1 MILVTGGAGYIGSHT
16 ALKFLENNN
25 DIIIFDSLENGHIEF
40 IDFLKTRGNVTF
52 VKGDLK
58 NFDEI
63 NKLFDNY
70 KIDTVLHFAGYIQVE
85 ESVQNPKKYYTNN
98 IVGTLN
104 LLKAM
109 LSHEVKKIIFSSTCA
124 TYGEPQ
130 YTPLDEQ
137 HPQNP
142 ASPYGETKLI
152 IEKILKDYDK
162 AYGLKSIILRYFNVI
177 GSEDNARIGEWHTPE
192 THLVPNILKSSLDED
207 REFKIYG
214 DNYNTPDGT
223 CIRDYVNV
231 NDLAQAHLLAYKY
244 LNRENKSDVFN
255 IGTEN
260 GISVKEIFDICEKV
274 IGKKIPVKIV
284 EKRVGDVEKL
294 YANPTKA
301 KNILGWKPTHSL
313 EIGIQTAYKW
323 EKKKIR

>member
-85 ESVQNPKKYYTNN
+85 ESVQNPEKYYTNN
-98 IVGTLN
+98 IGGTLN

-152 IEKILKDYDK
+152 IEKILKDYNK

-323 EKKKIR
+323 EKKK

>member
-85 ESVQNPKKYYTNN
+85 ESVQNPEKYYTNN

-109 LSHEVKKIIFSSTCA
+109 LSHKVEKIIFSSTCA

-192 THLVPNILKSSLDED
+192 THLVPNILKSSLEEGK
-207 REFKIYG
+207 EFKIYG

-274 IGKKIPVKIV
+274 IGKKFPVKIV
-284 EKRVGDVEKL
+284 EKRAGDVEKL

-323 EKKKIR
+323 EKKK

>member
-16 ALKFLENNN
+16 ALIFLENNN

-85 ESVQNPKKYYTNN
+85 ESVQNPEKYYTNN

-109 LSHEVKKIIFSSTCA
+109 LSHKVKKIIFSSTCA

-192 THLVPNILKSSLDED
+192 THLVPNILKSSLDEGK
-207 REFKIYG
+207 EFKIYG

-244 LNRENKSDVFN
+244 LNRENKSDMFN

-274 IGKKIPVKIV
+274 IGEKIPVKIV
-284 EKRVGDVEKL
+284 EKRAGDVEKL

>member
-70 KIDTVLHFAGYIQVE
+70 KIDTILHFAGYIQVE
-85 ESVQNPKKYYTNN
+85 ESVQNPEKYYTNN

>member
-40 IDFLKTRGNVTF
+40 IDFLKTQGNVTF

-85 ESVQNPKKYYTNN
+85 ESVQNPEKYYTNN
-98 IVGTLN
+98 VGGTLN

-207 REFKIYG
+207 KEFKIYG

-244 LNRENKSDVFN
+244 LNRENKSDIFN

-274 IGKKIPVKIV
+274 IGEKIPVKIV
-284 EKRVGDVEKL
+284 EKRAGDVEKL

-301 KNILGWKPTHSL
+301 KNLLGWKPTHSL

-323 EKKKIR
+323 EKKK

>member
-58 NFDEI
+58 NLDEI

-85 ESVQNPKKYYTNN
+85 ESVQNPEKYYTNN

-142 ASPYGETKLI
+142 ASPYGETHLI

-214 DNYNTPDGT
+214 DNYNKPDGT

>member
-85 ESVQNPKKYYTNN
+85 ESVQNPEKYYTNN

-323 EKKKIR
+323 EKKK

>member
-1 MILVTGGAGYIGSHT
+1 MV
-16 ALKFLENNN
+16 
-25 DIIIFDSLENGHIEF
+25 
-40 IDFLKTRGNVTF
+40 
-52 VKGDLK
+52 
-58 NFDEI
+58 
-63 NKLFDNY
+63 
-70 KIDTVLHFAGYIQVE
+70 
-85 ESVQNPKKYYTNN
+85 
-98 IVGTLN
+98 
-104 LLKAM
+104 
-109 LSHEVKKIIFSSTCA
+109 C
-124 TYGEPQ
+124 
-130 YTPLDEQ
+130 
-137 HPQNP
+137 
-142 ASPYGETKLI
+142 
-152 IEKILKDYDK
+152 YDK

-323 EKKKIR
+323 EKKK

>member
-25 DIIIFDSLENGHIEF
+25 DIIIFDSLENGHLEF

-85 ESVQNPKKYYTNN
+85 ESVQNPEKYYTNN

-177 GSEDNARIGEWHTPE
+177 GNEDNARIGEWHTPE

-323 EKKKIR
+323 EKKK

>member
-85 ESVQNPKKYYTNN
+85 ESVQNPEKYYTNN
-98 IVGTLN
+98 IGGTLN

-192 THLVPNILKSSLDED
+192 THLVPNILKSSLEEGK
-207 REFKIYG
+207 EFKIYG

-323 EKKKIR
+323 EKKK

>member
-1 MILVTGGAGYIGSHT
+1 MILITGGAGYIGSHT

-85 ESVQNPKKYYTNN
+85 ESVQNPEKYYTNN

-152 IEKILKDYDK
+152 IEKFLKDYDK

-323 EKKKIR
+323 EKKK

>member
-85 ESVQNPKKYYTNN
+85 ESVQNPEKYYTNN

-284 EKRVGDVEKL
+284 EKRFGDVEKL

-313 EIGIQTAYKW
+313 KIGIQTAYKW
-323 EKKKIR
+323 EKKK

>member
-16 ALKFLENNN
+16 ALKFSENNN

-85 ESVQNPKKYYTNN
+85 ESVQNPEKYYINN
-98 IVGTLN
+98 IGGTLN

-192 THLVPNILKSSLDED
+192 THLVPNILKSSLEEGK
-207 REFKIYG
+207 EFKIYG

-323 EKKKIR
+323 EKKK

>member
-85 ESVQNPKKYYTNN
+85 ESVQNPEKYYTNN

-192 THLVPNILKSSLDED
+192 THLVPNILKSSLEEGK
-207 REFKIYG
+207 EFKIYG

-323 EKKKIR
+323 EKKK

>member
-85 ESVQNPKKYYTNN
+85 ESVQNPEKYYTNN